1 MGRILEDN
9 YPFNRAPVYNQAP
22 RTSFFPKSNHQS
34 GTRRIARSLP
44 WGSIS
49 RRPPRG
55 LPSARPDHQLPR
67 TSPPLTP
74 ALLTPAT
81 APLAS
86 ARAGPCPQRQRRGQ
100 APSVRGGS
108 SSRFPPPVSRG
119 RAKARSG
126 EPRACPRRSSV
137 PRRQPRTVTSASATS
152 FVARSAPSCQRRLA
166 HARHESPPCACS
178 PPARVFD
185 MFSGR
190 GKV

>member
-1 MGRILEDN
+1 MRPFRIINYFHKIDATESNSPALASSPNGITGSALVTSLEACRGIDLS
-9 YPFNRAPVYNQAP
+9 PATAQPP
-22 RTSFFPKSNHQS
+22 LSSP
-34 GTRRIARSLP
+34 
-44 WGSIS
+44 
-49 RRPPRG
+49 RPPC
-55 LPSARPDHQLPR
+55 PA
-67 TSPPLTP
+67 PPLTS

-81 APLAS
+81 ATPHLRS
-86 ARAGPCPQRQRRGQ
+86 RRPRPQRQR
-100 APSVRGGS
+100 AEAKLHPSAAGS

-119 RAKARSG
+119 RAKARNG